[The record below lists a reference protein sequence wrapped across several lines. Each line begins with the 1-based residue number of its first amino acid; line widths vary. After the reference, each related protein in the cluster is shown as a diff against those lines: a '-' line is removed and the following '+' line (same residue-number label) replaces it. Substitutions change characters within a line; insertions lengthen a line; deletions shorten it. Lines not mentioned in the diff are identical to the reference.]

1 MIGDNGLL
9 STLLGGLQMDAWL
22 KNWID
27 EWDAQYE
34 QMQTDRKESSD
45 KKTKPNMWLRFFS
58 KKSEVEA

>member
-1 MIGDNGLL
+1 
-9 STLLGGLQMDAWL
+9 MDAWL

-34 QMQTDRKESSD
+34 QMLTDRKESSD